1 MSQSIHNRVRRLEA
15 KRPRDLRA
23 LSDAAL
29 EARIMDCVAR
39 LASALGGVEP
49 VREAFAPHP
58 PAGLD
63 EFLARLEAAH
73 GGA

>member
-1 MSQSIHNRVRRLEA
+1 MSRTLASRVRRLEA
-15 KRPRDLRA
+15 KRPRDLRG
-23 LSDAAL
+23 LSDEAL

-39 LASALGGVEP
+39 LMSVLGGIGS
-49 VREAFAPHP
+49 VREAFGPYP

-63 EFLARLEAAH
+63 GFLARIEAAH

>member
-1 MSQSIHNRVRRLEA
+1 MIRGIENRLRRLEA

-23 LSDAAL
+23 LSDEEL

-49 VREAFAPHP
+49 VREAFAPYP

-63 EFLARLEAAH
+63 GFLARLEAAH